1 MKRGMLV
8 ICLIGL
14 MAAVS
19 ARAADEPP
27 ANPTGEHRSMRS
39 GMSELLPASVL
50 GDLALTADQ
59 KTKYDSL
66 DASFKK
72 DLAKWRSTHG
82 PGSESSSSGS
92 TNNVSSS
99 RSGLRQARKGYVDQL
114 RASLTDD
121 QKAKLDKDLENL
133 RSSRGNHGGGSN
145 SGGKS
150 STPPPDNT

>member
-1 MKRGMLV
+1 MKREML
-8 ICLIGL
+8 ITCLIGL
-14 MAAVS
+14 MAAVG

-27 ANPTGEHRSMRS
+27 ANPTGEHRGMRG
-39 GMSELLPASVL
+39 GMTDLLPASVL

-59 KTKYDSL
+59 KTKYDGL

-72 DLAKWRSTHG
+72 DLAKWRSSHG
-82 PGSESSSSGS
+82 PGSESSSGGS
-92 TNNVSSS
+92 TNNVASS
-99 RSGLRQARKGYVDQL
+99 RSGLRQVRKGYVDQL

-133 RSSRGNHGGGSN
+133 RNSRGNHGGSN
-145 SGGKS
+145 SGGKP